1 MLGKLFLFCSTERGI
16 FGAERRIDM
25 NPNQMTASVLAELR
39 DFKQTE
45 GAKYGIERLALVGSV
60 ARGDQQ
66 PDSDIDVCVKLQKT
80 TFNIY
85 MSIKEELERR
95 LKRKVDLITLH
106 VNMRQLFYQN
116 LQNDAIY
123 I

>member
-1 MLGKLFLFCSTERGI
+1 
-16 FGAERRIDM
+16 M

-123 I
+123 TKQEPTPLQNSLKQVIRDFQSGF

>member
-1 MLGKLFLFCSTERGI
+1 
-16 FGAERRIDM
+16 M

-66 PDSDIDVCVKLQKT
+66 PDSDIDVCVKLEKT

-123 I
+123 TKQEPTPLQNSLKQVIRDFQSGF

>member
-1 MLGKLFLFCSTERGI
+1 
-16 FGAERRIDM
+16 M

-39 DFKQTE
+39 DVKQTE

>member
-1 MLGKLFLFCSTERGI
+1 
-16 FGAERRIDM
+16 M

-95 LKRKVDLITLH
+95 LKRKVDSITLH